1 METKSKKRKVRNNK
15 AVEDS
20 AKGLNKEDYKRLR
33 AGLNKKINKG
43 NGKKNRKDDR

>member
-20 AKGLNKEDYKRLR
+20 AKGLYKEDYKRDEQ
-33 AGLNKKINKG
+33 G
-43 NGKKNRKDDR
+43 